1 MTLMRILVVDDA
13 AHARAAFR
21 LMAERAG
28 HEVVAEAADAERGFE
43 LAFERAPDAVVV
55 DGRLPPE
62 GAPPFIARLHAA
74 GWSGTVVVVASLDET
89 ALVRDATAAG
99 ASGVLVRPFLP
110 SRVAKAL
117 EARGCI
123 ADR

>member
-1 MTLMRILVVDDA
+1 MRILVVDDA

-21 LMAERAG
+21 LMAERSG
-28 HEVVAEAADAERGFE
+28 HVVVAEAADAESGFS
-43 LAFERAPDAVVV
+43 LAFEHTPDAVVV

-62 GAPPFIARLHAA
+62 GAPGFVARLRAA
-74 GWSGTVVVVASLDET
+74 GWTATVVVIAALDEI

-99 ASGVLVRPFLP
+99 ASSVLVRPFLP

-117 EARGCI
+117 DARGCI

>member
-1 MTLMRILVVDDA
+1 MRILVVDDA

-28 HEVVAEAADAERGFE
+28 HEVVAEAADAERGFA
-43 LAFERAPDAVVV
+43 LAFERTPDAVVV

-62 GAPPFIARLHAA
+62 GAPPFIARLRGA
-74 GWSGTVVVVASLDET
+74 GWTAAVVVIAALDET
-89 ALVRDATAAG
+89 ALVRNATSAG
-99 ASGVLVRPFLP
+99 ASGVLLRPVLP
-110 SRVAKAL
+110 SRVAEAFD
-117 EARGCI
+117 ARGCI

>member
-1 MTLMRILVVDDA
+1 
-13 AHARAAFR
+13 
-21 LMAERAG
+21 MAERAG
-28 HEVVAEAADAERGFE
+28 HVVVAEAADAESGFS
-43 LAFERAPDAVVV
+43 LAFERTPDAIVV

-62 GAPPFIARLHAA
+62 GAPPFVARLRAA
-74 GWSGTVVVVASLDET
+74 GWPAAIVVIAAIDET

-117 EARGCI
+117 DARGCI